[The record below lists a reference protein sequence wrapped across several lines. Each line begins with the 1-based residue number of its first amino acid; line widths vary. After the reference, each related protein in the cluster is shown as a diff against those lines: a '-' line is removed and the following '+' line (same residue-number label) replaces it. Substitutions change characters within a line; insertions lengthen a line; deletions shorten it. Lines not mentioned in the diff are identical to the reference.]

1 MRSMTLSRDH
11 IYIFAAA
18 IALVAVY
25 LLVSTERTPT
35 LEFQDRT
42 FPQGFRDLV
51 LPAAVSPI
59 NPAFGPSPGTRES
72 GAHTPNLREI
82 CDALFHDPNSPSAG
96 NRNGPVR
103 MVMFFDYRCPYCKT
117 LSGIMAAMPTENVRI
132 LFHEWAILSDS
143 SVLAARAA
151 LAADRQGKYLPFHSR
166 LMNSRLVPTL
176 TYLDAIA
183 AELGMDATRLHADM
197 ASESITLA
205 LQRTSALA
213 STLGLIGTPAL
224 VIGRTIVQGEIARGQ
239 LERLIE
245 VEMQAAPPKVC

>member
-1 MRSMTLSRDH
+1 MRGMTLSRNH
-11 IYIFAAA
+11 IYVFAAA

-59 NPAFGPSPGTRES
+59 NPALGPPPGTRES
-72 GAHTPNLREI
+72 RAPMPDLREV

-96 NRNGPVR
+96 NRNAPVP
-103 MVMFFDYRCPYCKT
+103 MVTFFDYRCPYCKT
-117 LSGIMAAMPTENVRI
+117 LSGIMAAMPTDNVHI

-151 LAADRQGKYLPFHSR
+151 LAADRQGKYLPFHAR
-166 LMNSRLVPTL
+166 LMDTRLVPTQ

-197 ASESITLA
+197 TSESITLA
-205 LQRTSALA
+205 LRRTSALA
-213 STLGLIGTPAL
+213 STLGLIGTPA
-224 VIGRTIVQGEIARGQ
+224 VVVGRTIVQGEISRGQ
-239 LERLIE
+239 LERLIKI
-245 VEMQAAPPKVC
+245 EMQTPPPKVC